1 VSQSVAQLVVQIQ
14 RFPLLDLYLR
24 RLRGA
29 VLEVPWQAAIEL
41 LLIGVVVYSTL
52 RFLRGTRGARLMQA
66 VLLILVT
73 LLGTAILA
81 RILGLDRILVLYPY
95 FVWGLFFIALLVF
108 QPELRRGLLRI
119 GETFGRRT
127 LSAESAR
134 TIDPVVQ
141 AAASLSRR
149 KIGALIAFERA
160 IPVVAV
166 METGIRLDAE
176 ASPELLE
183 TIFWPGSALHDLGV
197 IVSHGR
203 VAAAGCEFP
212 LAEIEPAEGLLG
224 SRHRAAL
231 GMSLETDALVV
242 VVSEETGAISVAT
255 RGRLRRSLNPDQL
268 HSLMVAELL
277 QAEGRSR
284 RRRRSDQAA
293 PTATAAVDSLESILV
308 GGRRVPGPSRD
319 ATAPADPGE

>member
-1 VSQSVAQLVVQIQ
+1 M
-14 RFPLLDLYLR
+14 
-24 RLRGA
+24 
-29 VLEVPWQAAIEL
+29 LEVPWQAAIEI

-73 LLGTAILA
+73 LLGAAILA

-141 AAASLSRR
+141 AAASLSKR
-149 KIGALIAFERA
+149 KIGAIIAFERA

-176 ASPELLE
+176 VSPELLE

-212 LAEIEPAEGLLG
+212 LAEIEPTEGLLG

-255 RGRLRRSLNPDQL
+255 RGRLRRSLRPDQL
-268 HSLMVAELL
+268 QSLMVAELL
-277 QAEGRSR
+277 QAESRLR
-284 RRRRSDQAA
+284 RRRRSD
-293 PTATAAVDSLESILV
+293 V
-308 GGRRVPGPSRD
+308 
-319 ATAPADPGE
+319 TAPAAVVAAEPAKRLVSSGQRVREPQSDAAAPAETGE